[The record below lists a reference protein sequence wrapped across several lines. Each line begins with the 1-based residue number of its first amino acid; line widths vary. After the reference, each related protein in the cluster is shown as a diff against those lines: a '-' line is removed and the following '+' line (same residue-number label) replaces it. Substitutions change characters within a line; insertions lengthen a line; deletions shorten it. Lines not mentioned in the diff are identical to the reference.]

1 MNSWKLGILVL
12 FVGACGRPDSENA
25 GSDTTPITGAG
36 RGETTSSNTE
46 DPSAFTWARVY
57 CTADNE
63 SHIATESVALTE
75 TDFAPPAAPLYVGGG
90 GGVTTTFFGGF
101 GPHWGDEDLEEGVS
115 HPTPAV
121 QWLTILT
128 GSIFLKTTD
137 GDSRV
142 FRAGDVMHLE
152 DTAPCKGHISQNT
165 TGEAVFVQF
174 AR

>member
-1 MNSWKLGILVL
+1 MSSWKIAILVL
-12 FVGACGRPDSENA
+12 LVAACERPDSADA
-25 GSDTTPITGAG
+25 GSDANPIAGAG
-36 RGETTSSNTE
+36 RAETTPSNTE
-46 DPSAFTWARVY
+46 DPSLFTWARVY

-63 SHIATESVALTE
+63 SHIAAESATLSE
-75 TDFAPPAAPLYVGGG
+75 TNFAPPAAPLYVGGG
-90 GGVTTTFFGGF
+90 GEVTTTFFGGF
-101 GPHWGDEDLEEGVS
+101 GPHWGDEDLEKGVS
-115 HPTPAV
+115 HPAPAV

-128 GSIFLKTTD
+128 GTILVKTTD